1 MAWRLVLSD
10 AWPGDTAADEPEL
23 TLFNG
28 LPGDVGISREV
39 WLSRWRLT

>member
-10 AWPGDTAADEPEL
+10 AWPGDRAADEPEL

-28 LPGDVGISREV
+28 LLVS
-39 WLSRWRLT
+39 